1 MKNKIL
7 WLRITF
13 WWGIIA
19 DACEVIRMTFPRLF
33 LATTGSAL
41 TPDTGLRFGLLYGA
55 PVMLGW
61 TLLLFW
67 ADRKPLERKGV
78 LLCLIPVVIAYMV
91 VGIVGIRIG
100 AVALAATA
108 PTFVLQVTLIAL
120 CLFSYMHAQTAHTT
134 KAS

>member
-1 MKNKIL
+1 MKRRIL

-19 DACEVIRMTFPRLF
+19 DAVEAIRMMFPRLF
-33 LATTGSAL
+33 LATTGGTL
-41 TPDTGLRFGLLYGA
+41 TPNTGFRFGLLYGA

-78 LLCLIPVVIAYMV
+78 LLCVIPVIIAYIIV
-91 VGIVGIRIG
+91 ELVGVRIG
-100 AVALAATA
+100 AVALAATV
-108 PTFVLQVTLIAL
+108 PTFVLQVALIAL
-120 CLFSYMHAQTAHTT
+120 CLFSYFGARTIDT
-134 KAS
+134 